1 MGVFDVPIDLLLETI
16 SNDLKTQNT
25 IQAPAFTVYVK
36 SGAHTERAPQHD
48 DWYFVRCAS
57 ILYRVFK
64 DGPVGTESLRTYYGG
79 RKSRGSKPHRHRKAG
94 GKIIRSALQQLEK
107 AKLISTAK
115 TGGRTITPLGQKYL
129 NSMSKI
135 AFEAS
140 KTRVKTKRVFQK
152 RSKAE
157 SETRE
162 ALKKGRGKASDSAEG
177 NVDKAKDKK
186 KKGAD
191 GGE

>member
-16 SNDLKTQNT
+16 SNDLKQQNT
-25 IQAPAFTVYVK
+25 VQAPAFTAYVK
-36 SGAHTERAPQHD
+36 SGSHTERAPQNE
-48 DWYFVRCAS
+48 DWYFIRCAS

-79 RKSRGSKPHRHRKAG
+79 RKSRGTKPHRHRKAG

-107 AKLISTAK
+107 AKLISSVK
-115 TGGRTITPLGQKYL
+115 TGGRIITPAGQKYL
-129 NSMSKI
+129 NNMSRI

-140 KTRVKTKRVFQK
+140 KTRVKKKRVYQK

-162 ALKKGRGKASDSAEG
+162 ALKKGRGKASDDNES

-186 KKGAD
+186 KKGA
-191 GGE
+191 E